1 MGLAKKTLDENHLGT
16 LSPLNSLS
24 PDLLK
29 EVIEHCSIERF
40 PPGQR
45 IFAER
50 DNDNRTIFLLSGQLA
65 LMAEGHA
72 AITLK
77 ADTNEATQ
85 PIAAQQPRQV
95 TALASTTV
103 TVLSI
108 DSDILSDILERA
120 RREGAAA
127 EQPSETFQHRFN
139 AIFDSPLFVEL
150 PDPHKQV
157 LMRRM
162 VEMPVEIG
170 QTIIKEG
177 QASENYYLIVEGHCR
192 VTRGVGKQAVVV
204 AELGPGMGFGE
215 GALIE
220 NDYHDSTVTM
230 DEDGL
235 LLSLSK
241 GEFLTLLVRP
251 FIKWVQYEEMRKL
264 QKQGSFVID
273 IRTPAAYQRT
283 QLDDSINLPLVVLR
297 KAVRVLDRNHHYI
310 ICCDVGRRSATAA
323 FLLAEQ
329 GLSVSILEGG
339 LRKALNDDA

>member
-1 MGLAKKTLDENHLGT
+1 MGLAKQNLDEDHLGT

-45 IFAER
+45 IFTQRE
-50 DNDNRTIFLLSGQLA
+50 NDNRTIFLLSGQLA

-77 ADTNEATQ
+77 ADSNEATQ

-95 TALASTTV
+95 TALASTSV
-103 TVLSI
+103 TVMSI
-108 DSDILSDILERA
+108 DSDILRDILERA
-120 RREGAAA
+120 KREGASA
-127 EQPSETFQHRFN
+127 ELPSETFQNRFN
-139 AIFDSPLFVEL
+139 TVFDSPLFVEL
-150 PDPHKQV
+150 PDPHKHV

-162 VEMPVEIG
+162 VEMPVKTD
-170 QTIIKEG
+170 QVIIREG
-177 QASENYYLIVEGHCR
+177 QSSENYYLIVEGHCR
-192 VTRGVGKQAVVV
+192 VTRGTGRQTVIV
-204 AELGPGMGFGE
+204 ADLGPGMGFGE

-230 DEDGL
+230 VDDGM

-251 FIKWVQYEEMRKL
+251 FIKWVQLEELRKL
-264 QKQGSFVID
+264 QKQGSVVID
-273 IRTPAAYQRT
+273 IRTPAAYART
-283 QLDDSINLPLVVLR
+283 QLEDSINLPLVVLR

-310 ICCDVGRRSATAA
+310 VVCDVGRRSATAA

-329 GLSVSILEGG
+329 GLNVSILEGG
-339 LRKALNDDA
+339 LRKAFSDDA

>member
-1 MGLAKKTLDENHLGT
+1 MAVAKQKLDENHLGT
-16 LSPLNSLS
+16 LSPFNSLS
-24 PDLLK
+24 QELLE
-29 EVIEHCSIERF
+29 EVIEHCSIDRF

-45 IFAER
+45 IFSEH

-65 LMAEGHA
+65 LMAEGHG

-77 ADTNEATQ
+77 ADSNEAAQ

-108 DSDILSDILERA
+108 DSAILADILDRA
-120 RREGAAA
+120 KRQGTVIDA
-127 EQPSETFQHRFN
+127 PSENFTERFN
-139 AIFDSPLFVEL
+139 AVFNSPLFVEL
-150 PDPHKQV
+150 PEPHKQV

-162 VEMPVEIG
+162 VEMPVKAEQVVVHEGDASDYYYLVVEGRCRITRGSGG
-170 QTIIKEG
+170 QTVF
-177 QASENYYLIVEGHCR
+177 L
-192 VTRGVGKQAVVV
+192 
-204 AELGPGMGFGE
+204 AELGPGAGFGE

-230 DEDGL
+230 LEDGL
-235 LLSLSK
+235 LLRLSK

-251 FIKWVQYEEMRKL
+251 FIKWVQLDEMHKL
-264 QKQGSFVID
+264 QKQGSVVID

-283 QLDDSINLPLVVLR
+283 QLEGSINLPLVVLR
-297 KAVRVLDRNHHYI
+297 KAAAILDRNRHYI
-310 ICCDVGRRSATAA
+310 VCCDVGRRSATAA

-329 GLSVSILEGG
+329 GISVGILEGG
-339 LRKALNDDA
+339 IRKALQDAS

>member
-1 MGLAKKTLDENHLGT
+1 MGLAKLDLDEEHLGT
-16 LSPLNSLS
+16 LSPFNSLS
-24 PDLLK
+24 PELLK

-65 LMAEGHA
+65 LMAEGHG

-77 ADTNEATQ
+77 ADSSEAHQ

-95 TALASTTV
+95 TALASTSV
-103 TVLSI
+103 TVLTI
-108 DSDILSDILERA
+108 DSSFLSGVLDRA
-120 RREGAAA
+120 KREGGVA
-127 EQPSETFQHRFN
+127 ETPSDSFQQRFN
-139 AIFDSPLFVEL
+139 AVFNSALFVEL

-162 VEMPVEIG
+162 VEMPVKAG
-170 QTIIKEG
+170 QMVIQEG
-177 QASENYYLIVEGHCR
+177 QASENYYLIVEGNCR
-192 VTRGVGKQAVVV
+192 VTRGAGKQTIYV
-204 AELGPGMGFGE
+204 ADLGPGMGFGE

-230 DEDGL
+230 TDDGL

-264 QKQGSFVID
+264 QKEGSTVID
-273 IRTPAAYQRT
+273 IRTAAAYQRANV
-283 QLDDSINLPLVVLR
+283 DGSINLPLVVLR
-297 KAVRVLDRNHHYI
+297 KAVTILDRNRHYI
-310 ICCDVGRRSATAA
+310 VCCDVGRRSATAA
-323 FLLAEQ
+323 FLMAQ
-329 GLSVSILEGG
+329 HGLNVSILEGG
-339 LRKALNDDA
+339 LRKALS